1 MKTRLNADSSARLRT
16 RGFTLIELMIV
27 VLILGVL
34 ASLAVTTYTRYVV
47 KTNRAAAA
55 AVLLGIANRQEQYF
69 LDAREYAANMTTLGA
84 APPPEVAEHYT
95 IATTANNGGTPPT
108 FQVTATPISG
118 SSQAT
123 RDTKCATLTLTSAGV
138 KSISGSGTV
147 QDCW

>member
-1 MKTRLNADSSARLRT
+1 MISLNACSGLWRRA
-16 RGFTLIELMIV
+16 RGFSLIELMVV
-27 VLILGVL
+27 VLIVGVL
-34 ASLAVTTYTRYVV
+34 ASLAVTTYSRHVV

-69 LDAREYAANMTTLGA
+69 LDAREYAADMATLGVT
-84 APPPEVAEHYT
+84 PPPEVSDHYT
-95 IATTANNGGTPPT
+95 IATSATNNATPPS

-118 SSQAT
+118 SSQAA

-138 KSISGSGTV
+138 KSISGSGSA

>member
-1 MKTRLNADSSARLRT
+1 M
-16 RGFTLIELMIV
+16 RGITLIELMIV
-27 VLILGVL
+27 VGIVAVL
-34 ASLAVTTYTRYVV
+34 ASLAVTTYSRYVV

-84 APPPEVAEHYT
+84 TPPTEVSNNYT
-95 IATTANNGGTPPT
+95 IATSADNTTAPPT

-118 SSQAT
+118 SNQAT
-123 RDTKCATLTLTSAGV
+123 KDTKCATLTLTSAGS
-138 KSISGSGTV
+138 KSISGSGSV

>member
-1 MKTRLNADSSARLRT
+1 MKTSCKADLIARRRT
-16 RGFTLIELMIV
+16 RGFSLIELMIV
-27 VLILGVL
+27 VVIVAVL
-34 ASLAVTTYTRYVV
+34 ASLAVTTYSRYVV

-55 AVLLGIANRQEQYF
+55 AVVLGIANRQEQYF
-69 LDAREYAANMTTLGA
+69 LDAREYAADMTTLGA
-84 APPPEVAEHYT
+84 TAPPEVSAHYT
-95 IATTANNGGTPPT
+95 IATTANNGATPPT

-138 KSISGSGTV
+138 KSISGSGSV